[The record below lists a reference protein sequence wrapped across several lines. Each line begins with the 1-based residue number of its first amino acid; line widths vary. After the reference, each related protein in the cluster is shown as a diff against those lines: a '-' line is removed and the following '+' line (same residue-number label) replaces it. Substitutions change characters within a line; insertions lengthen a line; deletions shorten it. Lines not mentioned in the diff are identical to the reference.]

1 MTMIMLLC
9 IFVGAITLSI
19 ATVIDSIYSR
29 NNQAWTQFKI
39 EAWAV
44 LRICLLSVSLVTF
57 MTALF
62 MAFQ

>member
-9 IFVGAITLSI
+9 IFVGALTLSI

-29 NNQAWTQFKI
+29 NNQAWTKFKI

-57 MTALF
+57 MAAMF